1 MYAHYMQLPRE
12 VIIGTKVLEKLGKIC
27 EKFGFHEKVLV
38 IRGTKMGGLHEKEID
53 QIFDTY
59 SISTNYFTSEN
70 STIESVRSA
79 EKIIAEKKP
88 SVVIGLGGGK
98 VIDVAKLSSANRK
111 LHFISVPT
119 AASHDGIASSQ
130 ASIKGL
136 EKPYSLGGQA
146 PIVILADIS
155 LISKSPYRL
164 LASGCGDVVAKY
176 TAVHD
181 WKLGYRVKGEYYGD
195 YAAELALMSS
205 RLVMK
210 NAAVIKSVSE
220 EAVRTVV
227 EALISC
233 GVAISIAGSSR
244 PCSGSEHM
252 FSHALSMITSNT
264 SLHGE
269 QCGVGAIMS
278 AYLQK
283 ANWRLVK
290 NVLKKIGAP
299 TNASQLGVEE
309 KYIVKALTMIHQ
321 IRPERY
327 TVFGDKG
334 ITARQAERLAK
345 RSGVIS

>member
-1 MYAHYMQLPRE
+1 LHAHYMQLPRE
-12 VIIGTKVLEKLGKIC
+12 VIIGTKIIKKLGQIC
-27 EKFGFHEKVLV
+27 EKFGFNGNVLV
-38 IRGTKMGGLHEKEID
+38 IRGTKMGGLNEKEID
-53 QIFDTY
+53 RIFDKY
-59 SISTNYFTSEN
+59 SISTNYFTSKN
-70 STIESVRSA
+70 STIESVRST
-79 EKIIAEKKP
+79 EEIISEKKP

-98 VIDVAKLSSANRK
+98 VIDVAKLSSANK
-111 LHFISVPT
+111 QLQFISVPT

-136 EKPYSLGGQA
+136 KKPYSLRGQA
-146 PIVILADIS
+146 PIAILADIA
-155 LISKSPYRL
+155 LIAKSPYRL

-176 TAVHD
+176 TAVRD

-210 NAAVIKSVSE
+210 NASIIKSVSE

-264 SLHGE
+264 ALHGE

-283 ANWRLVK
+283 ANWRLVR
-290 NVLKKIGAP
+290 NVLKKIEAP
-299 TNASQLGVEE
+299 TNASELGVEE
-309 KYIVKALTMIHQ
+309 NQIVKALTMVHQ

-327 TVFGDKG
+327 TVFGDEG

>member
-1 MYAHYMQLPRE
+1 MQLPRE
-12 VIIGTKVLEKLGKIC
+12 VIIGTKIIEKLGQIC
-27 EKFGFHEKVLV
+27 EKFGFDRNVLV
-38 IRGTKMGGLHEKEID
+38 IRGTKMGGLNEKEID
-53 QIFDTY
+53 HIFNKY
-59 SISTNYFTSEN
+59 SISTNYFTSKN
-70 STIESVRSA
+70 STIESVKLA
-79 EKIIAEKKP
+79 EAIISEKNP

-98 VIDVAKLSSANRK
+98 VIDVAKLSSANKK
-111 LHFISVPT
+111 LQFISVPT

-136 EKPYSLGGQA
+136 KKPYSLRGQA
-146 PIVILADIS
+146 PIAILADIS

-164 LASGCGDVVAKY
+164 LASGCGDVIAKY
-176 TAVHD
+176 TAVRD
-181 WKLGYRVKGEYYGD
+181 WKLGYQVKGEYYGD

-210 NAAVIKSVSE
+210 NASVIKSMSE

-252 FSHALSMITSNT
+252 FSHALSMITSNNA
-264 SLHGE
+264 LHGE

-283 ANWRLVK
+283 ANWKLVR
-290 NVLKKIGAP
+290 NVLKKIKAP
-299 TNASQLGVEE
+299 TNASELGVEE
-309 KYIVKALTMIHQ
+309 KQIIKALTMIHK

-327 TVFGDKG
+327 TIFGDKG
-334 ITARQAERLAK
+334 ITPRQAERLAK
-345 RSGVIS
+345 KSGVIS

>member
-1 MYAHYMQLPRE
+1 MQLPRE
-12 VIIGTKVLEKLGKIC
+12 VIIGTNIIGKLGQIC
-27 EKFGFHEKVLV
+27 ENFGFKEKVLV
-38 IRGTKMGGLHEKEID
+38 IRGGKMGGLDEKEID
-53 QIFDTY
+53 HIFDKY
-59 SISTNYFTSEN
+59 SISTSYFTSKDA
-70 STIESVRSA
+70 TIETVRSA
-79 EKIIAEKKP
+79 EEAIIEKKP

-146 PIVILADIS
+146 PIAILADIS

-164 LASGCGDVVAKY
+164 LASGCADVVAKY
-176 TAVHD
+176 TAVRD
-181 WKLGYRVKGEYYGD
+181 WKLAYRIKGEYYGD

-210 NAAVIKSVSE
+210 NAAIIKSVSE

-264 SLHGE
+264 ALHGE

-283 ANWRLVK
+283 TNWKLVR
-290 NVLKKIGAP
+290 NVLKKIRAP
-299 TNASQLGVEE
+299 TNASQLKIEE
-309 KYIVKALTMIHQ
+309 KHVLKALTMIHK

-327 TVFGDKG
+327 TVFSDKG
-334 ITARQAERLAK
+334 ITLRQAKKLAK
-345 RSGVIS
+345 RTGVIS